1 MTPDLLSAVK
11 SFEGFSA
18 EAKWDYAQYSNG
30 YGTRARS
37 PGEVIDAKEAE
48 FRLVLELKTAA
59 QAVEKFAPSLD
70 KGTKAALTSLTY
82 NAGTR
87 WMSDGLGQAIQRGD
101 IDSARSIFVEYNK
114 AGGKILPGLVARR
127 QAEVQWFGSST
138 GVAVDLAQSVETVH
152 GAEQSITK
160 TVAVAA
166 SVTNWTGHVH
176 QQPDTA
182 GNGKVADQVLEFLAL
197 MGLDTPSLI
206 ERASDTRNDDDDKTD
221 A

>member
-37 PGEVIDAKEAE
+37 PGEVIDSKEAE

-101 IDSARSIFVEYNK
+101 FDAARSIFVEYNK
-114 AGGKILPGLVARR
+114 AGGKVLPGLVARR
-127 QAEVQWFGSST
+127 QAEVQWFGPGT
-138 GVAVDLAQSVETVH
+138 GVGVQLTHSAESVQ
-152 GAEQSITK
+152 GDEQRTMKS
-160 TVAVAA
+160 VAVTAN
-166 SVTNWTGHVH
+166 VNNWTEQVH
-176 QQPDTA
+176 QQPDPA
-182 GNGKVADQVLEFLAL
+182 GNSKVAAQVLEFLAL
-197 MGLDTPSLI
+197 LGVDPPSLI
-206 ERASDTRNDDDDKTD
+206 ERASDAHQDDDDKTNV
-221 A
+221 